1 MRWIKFIIA
10 LIVTLTVS
18 AALHFPTD
26 TAPFSLGTFLDPFHG
41 FWQNA
46 EPKTLNWEES
56 LSLAGIKHP
65 AKVVF
70 DARRVPHI
78 FAANVEEAAYIQG
91 YITARDRLW
100 QMEFQTHAAA
110 GRLTELVGKGPE
122 DRVLML
128 DREARRKGIP
138 FGAARSLETVMNHP
152 ETRSVLEAYAHGVNA
167 WIDHITY
174 ASLPLEYKLLNYQ
187 PEPWSVYKTCLLMKY
202 MANSLAARASD
213 IQHTNALALWGR
225 QTYDILYPEYPA
237 NDQPIIPLETRWPRP
252 RAGVSSPLRPADYHP
267 DSLLF
272 STAPEAPDYDIG
284 SNNWAISGSKSATGR
299 PILANDPHLGLS
311 LPSIWYE
318 VQIHTPEIN
327 VYGVTIPGAP
337 GVILGFNDSI
347 AWGQTNAGQDVMDYY
362 TLKFRDDRREEY
374 YYDEQ
379 WLPVKKEV
387 EAFKIK
393 DANVYYDT
401 VLYTHVG
408 PVMYDQNFGNQSVPL
423 AVRWMAHEPSNE
435 ALTYIKL
442 AKAKNYDDYVDALKH
457 FECPAQNFVFASAS
471 GDIAIWQQGK
481 YVNKWPEQGRFVLDG
496 SRKDHMWNDFVPQEQ
511 NPHVVNPP
519 QGFVSSAN
527 QHPTSPLY
535 PYYYTGSFDAFRGR
549 RIHQLLSEKDTL
561 TIADMK
567 RFQLDNFSN
576 LAADVLP
583 TMLSDLDTLVFDA
596 GTQGVYRMLKSWDYQ
611 YDKEDIEPTV
621 FSLWWGELYEL
632 IWADEFKAVDFALS
646 GPDNSTTARILTD
659 SLEFGFFKQVGD
671 SSWVNRKML
680 VNESFHHTLNKLT
693 DNFPDQED
701 WKWAYRKTTDIRHLS
716 RSLPSMSRM
725 GLQTDGDKQILNAT
739 GRTHAPSWRMVVS
752 LGDQIEAYGVYPGGQ
767 SGNPGSANY
776 DAFIDKWVDG
786 EYYSLWFMQSSDEKR
801 DSILLSQIFNPGTSK

>member
-1 MRWIKFIIA
+1 MRWIKFFIA
-10 LIVTLTVS
+10 LFVTVAVS
-18 AALHFPTD
+18 AALYFPSD
-26 TAPFSLGTFLDPFHG
+26 TAPFSLGNFLDPFHG

-46 EPKTLNWEES
+46 EPVVVDWEES
-56 LSLAGIKHP
+56 VSLPGIAKP

-78 FAANVEEAAYIQG
+78 FAGNLVDAAYIQG

-110 GRLTELVGKGPE
+110 GRLTELVGRGPE
-122 DRVLML
+122 DRVLNL
-128 DREARRKGIP
+128 DRETRRKGIP
-138 FGAARSLETVMNHP
+138 FGAARSQETVLSDP
-152 ETRSVLEAYAHGVNA
+152 VTKSILEAYTEGVNT
-167 WIDHITY
+167 WINQLDY
-174 ASLPLEYKLLNYQ
+174 ASLPLEYKLLNYR
-187 PEPWSVYKTCLLMKY
+187 PEPWSLYKICLLMKY
-202 MANSLAARASD
+202 MANTLAARATD

-225 QTYDILYPEYPA
+225 EIYDILYPEFPL
-237 NDQPIIPLETRWPRP
+237 NDQPIIPADTRWPRA
-252 RAGVSSPLRPADYHP
+252 RAGSTTPLPPADYHP

-272 STAPEAPDYDIG
+272 GTAPEAPDYDVG
-284 SNNWAISGSKSATGR
+284 SNNWAVAGNKSVTGR

-318 VQIHTPEIN
+318 LQIHTPDIN
-327 VYGVTIPGAP
+327 VYGVSIPGAP

-347 AWGQTNAGQDVMDYY
+347 AWGQTNAGQDVMDFYA
-362 TLKFRDDRREEY
+362 LEFRDNRRKEY
-374 YYDEQ
+374 FYDGQ
-379 WLPVKKEV
+379 WLPVKE
-387 EAFKIK
+387 EIETFRIK
-393 DANVYYDT
+393 GGEIYYDT

-408 PVMYDQNFGNQSVPL
+408 PVMYDENFGNQSVSL

-442 AKAKNYDDYVDALKH
+442 ASSRNYEDYVDALKH

-481 YVNKWPEQGRFVLDG
+481 YVNKWREQGRFVLDG
-496 SRKDHMWNDFVPQEQ
+496 SRKDHMWNDFIPQDQ
-511 NPHVVNPP
+511 NPHVFNPP

-527 QHPTSPLY
+527 QHPTSPFY

-549 RIHQLLSEKDTL
+549 RIHKLLSEKDTV

-583 TMLSDLDTLVFDA
+583 TMLSDLDTI
-596 GTQGVYRMLKSWDYQ
+596 VYDTKTLEVYQ
-611 YDKEDIEPTV
+611 MMKDWNYEYNKENAEPTV
-621 FSLWWGELYEL
+621 FNLWWEELYRS
-632 IWADEFKAVDFALS
+632 IWADEFKAVELALS

-659 SLEFGFFKQVGD
+659 SLEFMFFKHVGD
-671 SSWVNRKML
+671 SNWVNRKML
-680 VNESFHHTLNKLT
+680 VNESFHRALNKLFE
-693 DNFPDQED
+693 DFPDQDD
-701 WKWAYRKTTDIRHLS
+701 WKWAFRKTTDIRHLS

-725 GLQTDGDKQILNAT
+725 GLPTDGDKQILNAT
-739 GRTHAPSWRMVVS
+739 GRTHAPSWRMIVA
-752 LGDQIEAYGVYPGGQ
+752 LGDEVEAYGVYPGGQ
-767 SGNPGSANY
+767 SGNPGSAYY
-776 DAFIDKWVDG
+776 DDFIDNWVEG

-801 DSILLSQIFNPGTSK
+801 DSIMSTQVFSP